1 MQIAPTLCSVGLMVS
16 LGLPL
21 AASAEDTP
29 PQEEASSRPPQLAV
43 ELGGFI
49 TRMEHPTALVPT
61 SRALVRTVESRDSAV
76 RLSGGLHFNILRG
89 SDRNDLWWING
100 VDWYFANDVQVLA
113 FRPGLEK
120 CFRLSRRLL
129 LGVGAYGSA
138 AEVSLPTGRIS
149 QNLPNDPNTG
159 PMLGDDFFEART
171 QRWIFGAGG
180 VASLHYSFGR
190 WVYMRV
196 QGGYTQYFK
205 KAEGFEGNS
214 TLNQFSVSLSG
225 PFAGALLGLSL

>member
-1 MQIAPTLCSVGLMVS
+1 MRIAPTLCSLGLLVS

-21 AASAEDTP
+21 AASAADAP
-29 PQEEASSRPPQLAV
+29 PEEEAPRRPPQFAV

-61 SRALVRTVESRDSAV
+61 TRALVRTVEPRNTAV

-89 SDRNDLWWING
+89 SNRNDLWWING
-100 VDWYFANDVQVLA
+100 VDWYFADDVQVLA

-120 CFRLSRRLL
+120 RFPLTRELT
-129 LGVGAYGSA
+129 LGVAAFGSG

-149 QNLPNDPNTG
+149 QNQPDDPNNG
-159 PMLGDDFFEART
+159 PMLGDNYYEART

-180 VASLHYSFGR
+180 LASFHYSFGR

-225 PFAGALLGLSL
+225 PFAGAMLGLSL